1 MVFWLVLLV
10 VSLAWLR
17 SSIDYDHAA
26 HEQAETL
33 VEHGGESMSFMA
45 TWEGNEYWL
54 SPTGRSAVAYR
65 VLNHIALTTTG
76 PFGDPEEW
84 FSDLDDFSRFCS
96 DHTWA
101 PVFYAVHEEQKDYL
115 QEQGWHSIM
124 VGEEKIGRASCR
136 ERV

>member
-1 MVFWLVLLV
+1 MPAL
-10 VSLAWLR
+10 WLR

-84 FSDLDDFSRFCS
+84 FSDLDDFS
-96 DHTWA
+96 
-101 PVFYAVHEEQKDYL
+101 
-115 QEQGWHSIM
+115 M
-124 VGEEKIGRASCR
+124 RASGCGTKSCACVKPNTR
-136 ERV
+136 